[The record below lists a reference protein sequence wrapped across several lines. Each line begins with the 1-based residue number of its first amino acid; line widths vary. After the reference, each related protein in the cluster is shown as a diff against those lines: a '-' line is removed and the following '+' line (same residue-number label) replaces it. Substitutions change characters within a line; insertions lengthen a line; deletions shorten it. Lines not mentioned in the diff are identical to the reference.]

1 MRKLRYKKGEWI
13 ATLDGVCKTFSNSLE
28 ALEWLLS

>member
-1 MRKLRYKKGEWI
+1 MRKLRYKKGEWL
-13 ATLDGVCKTFSNSLE
+13 ATFDGETKSFATSLE